1 MEIHDENVF
10 MPCNRTDVY
19 FFDRFADMSNLKFDY
34 LSNGSIHVH
43 GFGVYTR
50 DLGTDIVGEVIT
62 IHVNMYKIIICSL
75 FHILRIHFP

>member
-1 MEIHDENVF
+1 

-43 GFGVYTR
+43 GFAVFTR
-50 DLGTDIVGEVIT
+50 DLGTDIEGEVIT
-62 IHVNMYKIIICSL
+62 IPVNIYKIIISSL
-75 FHILRIHFP
+75 YHILRMHCP